1 MSLSLLI
8 AAASVAAPS
17 PSPAAVNVTA
27 YPASFFAAASP
38 NNAMDMVTLLPGFIF
53 DGGGQ
58 VRGFGGAAGNV
69 LIDGVRPAAKDDP
82 LQLILQRI
90 PASSILRIDVIRG
103 SAPGIDMQ
111 GKTVIANVVRKT
123 DDGTKLTLAASGLR
137 AWDGRPGGA
146 LRIEGSSRKGSTTI
160 EFALKAAHG
169 FDDGEGDGTRVRTDA
184 SGTPILVSNEHNAGA
199 ADEYRANLSVETPVA
214 GGKLRLSGSFTS
226 QPYGLITLD
235 QLSQPSGQEFERF
248 HQDQKVEEFGLR
260 YERSITPTLSS
271 ETFGLQQFSWG
282 KISDQFMTSPDVSAV
297 TGDDVSDVFLERRR
311 GAESILREKLTWTP
325 LPSLSIQ
332 FGGEGAYNSL
342 VTRTS
347 FIENF
352 EPVKLPAAN
361 VRVTED
367 RGEAFTDA
375 TWTASKRLTVEAGL
389 RVEASRIASTGDFV
403 SSQSFTF
410 PKPRLAVS
418 YDLDRADQLRL
429 RLEREVGQLN
439 FDDFAAQSGN
449 LATGEVHAGNPKL
462 TPQQDWV
469 IEGAWE
475 RKFWGGGVASVT
487 GRAYRI
493 DDVIDRIPIFD
504 PAGTYDAPGNI
515 GSGSKEELA
524 FTLTAPLDKLHIP
537 HGQITGTTTFRWSS
551 VTDPTT
557 LTPRP
562 ISGLHS
568 NDWEAHFTQGLPKLK
583 SIWGF
588 DAYGQWSE
596 TYYRFNEI
604 DTNKLRTYVSVFA
617 EYKPRPD
624 LVFRA
629 ELRNASGRGLENAR
643 VVSTG
648 VRGVDPLD
656 YVDVKNLHPGRILY
670 FRITK
675 MFG

>member
-1 MSLSLLI
+1 M
-8 AAASVAAPS
+8 
-17 PSPAAVNVTA
+17 
-27 YPASFFAAASP
+27 
-38 NNAMDMVTLLPGFIF
+38 
-53 DGGGQ
+53 
-58 VRGFGGAAGNV
+58 
-69 LIDGVRPAAKDDP
+69 
-82 LQLILQRI
+82 
-90 PASSILRIDVIRG
+90 
-103 SAPGIDMQ
+103 
-111 GKTVIANVVRKT
+111 
-123 DDGTKLTLAASGLR
+123 
-137 AWDGRPGGA
+137 
-146 LRIEGSSRKGSTTI
+146 E
-160 EFALKAAHG
+160 
-169 FDDGEGDGTRVRTDA
+169 
-184 SGTPILVSNEHNAGA
+184 
-199 ADEYRANLSVETPVA
+199 
-214 GGKLRLSGSFTS
+214 
-226 QPYGLITLD
+226 LITLD

-347 FIENF
+347 YIENF
-352 EPVKLPAAN
+352 EPVTLPAAN

-418 YDLDRADQLRL
+418 YDLDKADQLRL

-469 IEGAWE
+469 IEGTWE